1 MLISTTKKPNPK
13 RDSSKNPA
21 YQLNTD
27 AAVSIYAPSKNVHV
41 FRNFEVA
48 LIFFKRNFHAIEG
61 GIKKKNKN
69 TNCPIFAL
77 PLSRKR
83 ARVLY

>member
-61 GIKKKNKN
+61 GDQKEEQKYE
-69 TNCPIFAL
+69 L
-77 PLSRKR
+77 PYFRITPL
-83 ARVLY
+83 A